1 MLTYQQRHFNI
12 IDELSIDE
20 MAMKGVKTVDIFSE
34 NDQRQL
40 LTIKGLRRLTRND
53 LAVQIGVSQ
62 PTMTKLINSPVPIAL
77 QSDVYKRFQ
86 NWLEKQTVA
95 TQHK

>member
-1 MLTYQQRHFNI
+1 MRK
-12 IDELSIDE
+12 E
-20 MAMKGVKTVDIFSE
+20 VKLVDIFSE

-40 LTIKGLRRLTRND
+40 LTIKGLHRLTRND

-62 PTMTKLINSPVPIAL
+62 PTMTKLINSPAPMAL
-77 QSDVYKRFQ
+77 QSDIYKRFK

-95 TQHK
+95 TQDK